1 MALHGINLV
10 GGLIYNAN
18 FGHIREWITLLN
30 RLIFFLCEDIRKIYT
45 LLNWNE
51 TQIKISEPSG
61 QKLGCRIRKNGVLCI
76 GNINILHN

>member
-1 MALHGINLV
+1 MGGWFNLQCQ
-10 GGLIYNAN
+10 LWSYSWIDN
-18 FGHIREWITLLN
+18 FIDSPN
-30 RLIFFLCEDIRKIYT
+30 IFLYEDIRKIYT